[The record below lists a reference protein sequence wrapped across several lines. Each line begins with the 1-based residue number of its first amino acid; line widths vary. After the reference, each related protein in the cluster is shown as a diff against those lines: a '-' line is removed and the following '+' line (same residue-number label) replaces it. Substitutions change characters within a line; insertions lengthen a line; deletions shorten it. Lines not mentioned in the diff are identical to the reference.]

1 MSKSQSKSKF
11 PRLAVLETAEWY
23 TKDRITTVK
32 PLFQLLSQHIYDG
45 DPNHFHYAT
54 FTGKDSFAATF
65 KDMVGKHG
73 VQFIYIGAHGEDDEI
88 RFNKQEKSGHI
99 SLFNPLF
106 SQDVRGAASIRG
118 VYLAGCQ
125 LDGLAKKLSS
135 KEWEHSTQAPW
146 FAGYVESVNWM
157 DASWMDM
164 KFWHILL
171 EDHHLAQKEGVNPQS
186 RNMDAMRTPYWLLKE
201 GHGVPMWDLGLHIY
215 RHGEEYVDLMSK
227 HFLEEMDEGE

>member
-11 PRLAVLETAEWY
+11 PQLAVLETAEWY
-23 TKDRITTVK
+23 TRDRITSVK

-135 KEWEHSTQAPW
+135 KEWEHGSTSAPW
-146 FAGYVESVNWM
+146 FAGYEASVNWM
-157 DASWMDM
+157 DAAWMDM

-171 EDHHLAQKEGVNPQS
+171 DDHQSRSERGENPQS
-186 RNMDAMRTPYWLLKE
+186 RKMDAMRTPYQLLE
-201 GHGVPMWDLGLHIY
+201 GGHGCSMWDLGFRIY
-215 RHGEEYVDLMSK
+215 RDGDEYVGQISDLYM
-227 HFLEEMDEGE
+227 EENE